1 MKKNKLLL
9 LTGILLGCSLNNAQ
23 FTITNN
29 FRTNDSSGLKLGDN
43 ATLTAA
49 SGVDPNGEGWLRL
62 TNAATYQKGYMY
74 ILQSFPTDLGVLA
87 DFEYKAWRSSDD
99 RYNGAD
105 GFSVFLFNGNV
116 TEAEFKLGGYGG
128 SLGYATYNNP
138 AGTTG
143 LSGGYIGVGF
153 DEYGNFARASE
164 NRNGG
169 TNVEVPNSVVLRGPT
184 SATYNLSNPYFAH
197 TALGDRTGTL
207 AQIRN
212 RNEIDYNTITSTR
225 PTDNQFYRRFQLE
238 VKRVGAD
245 YQVNVKWR
253 KQGETTFTEIIT
265 HTINSATYPIPPT
278 LKVGFAG
285 ATGGGYNFHEIRN
298 ILLTTPGNIRVDSRS
313 DMAMVCNDQKTRVT
327 LNFEVTNDTPIAL
340 SNINFSNEIQNSAG
354 TLLNTSQFKITSLS
368 TTGFS
373 ASNLPTTSFPTNR
386 VSGKVGLPANRSG
399 IVTITG
405 EYYPKA
411 LKNNESFK
419 SVTLVDTSEVT
430 DTDNSNNTATSVIA
444 VRKCNFITNPSLPS
458 YNK

>member
-87 DFEYKAWRSSDD
+87 DFEYKAWRSSNDGYD
-99 RYNGAD
+99 GAD

-153 DEYGNFARASE
+153 DEYGNFARANE

-197 TALGDRTGTL
+197 KPLGDRTGTL

-212 RNEIDYNTITSTR
+212 RNEIDYNTITPTR

-238 VKRVGAD
+238 IKRVGAD

-265 HTINSATYPIPPT
+265 HKINSATYPIPPT

-285 ATGGGYNFHEIRN
+285 STGGGYNFHEIRN

-313 DMAMVCNDQKTRVT
+313 DMAILCNDKKTRVT
-327 LNFEVTNDTPIAL
+327 LNIEVTNDTPIAL

>member
-62 TNAATYQKGYMY
+62 TNAATFQKGYMY

-99 RYNGAD
+99 GYNGAD

-153 DEYGNFARASE
+153 DEYGNFARANE

-212 RNEIDYNTITSTR
+212 RNEIDYNTITPNR

-265 HTINSATYPIPPT
+265 YKINSATYPIPPT

-285 ATGGGYNFHEIRN
+285 STGGGYNFHEIRN

-313 DMAMVCNDQKTRVT
+313 DMAILCNDQKTRVT
-327 LNFEVTNDTPIAL
+327 LNIEVTNDTPIAL

>member
-9 LTGILLGCSLNNAQ
+9 LTGIMLGCSLNNAQ

-62 TNAATYQKGYMY
+62 TNAATFQKGYMY

-87 DFEYKAWRSSDD
+87 DFEYKAWRSNDD
-99 RYNGAD
+99 GYNGAD

-153 DEYGNFARASE
+153 DEYGNFARANE

-212 RNEIDYNTITSTR
+212 RNEIDYNTITPTR

-285 ATGGGYNFHEIRN
+285 STGGGYNFHEIRN

-313 DMAMVCNDQKTRVT
+313 DMAILCNDKKTQVT
-327 LNFEVTNDTPIAL
+327 LNIEVTNDTPIAL

>member
-9 LTGILLGCSLNNAQ
+9 LTGIMLGCSLNNAQ

-62 TNAATYQKGYMY
+62 TNAATFQKGYMY

-87 DFEYKAWRSSDD
+87 DFEYKAWRSSNDG
-99 RYNGAD
+99 YNGAD

-116 TEAEFKLGGYGG
+116 TEAEFKLGGFGG

-212 RNEIDYNTITSTR
+212 RNEIDYNTITPTR

-265 HTINSATYPIPPT
+265 HKINSATYPIPPT

-285 ATGGGYNFHEIRN
+285 STGGGYNFHEIRN

-313 DMAMVCNDQKTRVT
+313 DMAILCNDQKTRVT
-327 LNFEVTNDTPIAL
+327 LNIEVTNDTPIAL

>member
-87 DFEYKAWRSSDD
+87 DFEYKAWRSSNDG
-99 RYNGAD
+99 YNGAD

-116 TEAEFKLGGYGG
+116 TEAEFKLGGFGG

-153 DEYGNFARASE
+153 DEYGNFARANE

-197 TALGDRTGTL
+197 TPLGDRTGTL

-212 RNEIDYNTITSTR
+212 RNEIDYNTITPTR

-285 ATGGGYNFHEIRN
+285 STGGGYNFHEIRN

-313 DMAMVCNDQKTRVT
+313 DMAILCNDQKTRVT
-327 LNFEVTNDTPIAL
+327 LNIEVTNDTPIAL

>member
-87 DFEYKAWRSSDD
+87 DFEYKAWRSSNDG
-99 RYNGAD
+99 YNGAD

-116 TEAEFKLGGYGG
+116 TEAEFKLGGFGG

-212 RNEIDYNTITSTR
+212 RNEIDYNTITPTR

-265 HTINSATYPIPPT
+265 HTINSATYPLPPT

-313 DMAMVCNDQKTRVT
+313 DMAILCNDKKTRVT
-327 LNFEVTNDTPIAL
+327 LNIEVTNDTPIAL

>member
-1 MKKNKLLL
+1 
-9 LTGILLGCSLNNAQ
+9 
-23 FTITNN
+23 
-29 FRTNDSSGLKLGDN
+29 
-43 ATLTAA
+43 
-49 SGVDPNGEGWLRL
+49 
-62 TNAATYQKGYMY
+62 
-74 ILQSFPTDLGVLA
+74 
-87 DFEYKAWRSSDD
+87 
-99 RYNGAD
+99 
-105 GFSVFLFNGNV
+105 
-116 TEAEFKLGGYGG
+116 
-128 SLGYATYNNP
+128 
-138 AGTTG
+138 
-143 LSGGYIGVGF
+143 
-153 DEYGNFARASE
+153 
-164 NRNGG
+164 
-169 TNVEVPNSVVLRGPT
+169 
-184 SATYNLSNPYFAH
+184 
-197 TALGDRTGTL
+197 
-207 AQIRN
+207 
-212 RNEIDYNTITSTR
+212 
-225 PTDNQFYRRFQLE
+225 
-238 VKRVGAD
+238 
-245 YQVNVKWR
+245 VKWR

-313 DMAMVCNDQKTRVT
+313 DMAILCNDKKTRVT
-327 LNFEVTNDTPIAL
+327 LNIEVTNDTPIAL

>member
-1 MKKNKLLL
+1 MKKNKLLV

-62 TNAATYQKGYMY
+62 TNAATFQKGYMY

-99 RYNGAD
+99 GYNGAD

-116 TEAEFKLGGYGG
+116 TEAEFKLGGFGG

-197 TALGDRTGTL
+197 KALGNQTGTL
-207 AQIRN
+207 AEIRN
-212 RNEIDYNTITSTR
+212 RNEIDYNTITPTR

-313 DMAMVCNDQKTRVT
+313 DMAILCNDKKTRVT
-327 LNFEVTNDTPIAL
+327 LNIEVTNDTPIAL

>member
-1 MKKNKLLL
+1 M
-9 LTGILLGCSLNNAQ
+9 TGIMLGCSLNNAQ

-62 TNAATYQKGYMY
+62 TNAATFQKGYMY

-99 RYNGAD
+99 GYNGAD

-153 DEYGNFARASE
+153 DEYGNFARANE

-184 SATYNLSNPYFAH
+184 SANYNLSNPYFAH
-197 TALGDRTGTL
+197 TPLGDRTGTL

-212 RNEIDYNTITSTR
+212 RNEIDYNTITPTR

-265 HTINSATYPIPPT
+265 HTINSTTYPIPPT

-285 ATGGGYNFHEIRN
+285 STGGGYNFHEIRN

-313 DMAMVCNDQKTRVT
+313 DMAILCNDKKTQVT
-327 LNFEVTNDTPIAL
+327 LNIEVTNDTPIAL

>member
-62 TNAATYQKGYMY
+62 TNAATFQKGYMY

-99 RYNGAD
+99 GYNGAD

-116 TEAEFKLGGYGG
+116 TEAEFKLGGFGG

-197 TALGDRTGTL
+197 KALGNQTGTL
-207 AQIRN
+207 AEIRN
-212 RNEIDYNTITSTR
+212 RNEIDHNTITSTR

-285 ATGGGYNFHEIRN
+285 STGGGYNFHEIRN

-313 DMAMVCNDQKTRVT
+313 DMAILCNDKKTRVT
-327 LNFEVTNDTPIAL
+327 LNIEVTNDTPIAL

>member
-9 LTGILLGCSLNNAQ
+9 LTGILLGCSLINAQ

-87 DFEYKAWRSSDD
+87 DFEYKAWRSSNDG
-99 RYNGAD
+99 YNGAD

-116 TEAEFKLGGYGG
+116 TEAEFKLGGFGG

-184 SATYNLSNPYFAH
+184 SAIYNLSNPYFAH
-197 TALGDRTGTL
+197 TALGNQTGTL
-207 AQIRN
+207 NEIRN
-212 RNEIDYNTITSTR
+212 RNEIDYNTITPTR

-238 VKRVGAD
+238 IKKVGAN

-265 HTINSATYPIPPT
+265 YTINSATYPIPPT

-327 LNFEVTNDTPIAL
+327 LNIEVTNDTPIAL

>member
-62 TNAATYQKGYMY
+62 TNAATFQKGYMY

-87 DFEYKAWRSSDD
+87 DFEYKAWRSSNDGYD
-99 RYNGAD
+99 GAD

-153 DEYGNFARASE
+153 DEYGNFARANE

-212 RNEIDYNTITSTR
+212 RNEIDYNTITPTR

-238 VKRVGAD
+238 IKKVGAN

-265 HTINSATYPIPPT
+265 YTINSATYPIPPT

-285 ATGGGYNFHEIRN
+285 STGGGYNFHEIRN

-327 LNFEVTNDTPIAL
+327 LNIEVTNDTPIAL

>member
-9 LTGILLGCSLNNAQ
+9 LIGILLGCSLNNAQ

-29 FRTNDSSGLKLGDN
+29 FRTNDSNGLKLGDN

-62 TNAATYQKGYMY
+62 TNAATFQKGYMY

-87 DFEYKAWRSSDD
+87 DFEYKAWRSSNDG
-99 RYNGAD
+99 YNGAD

-153 DEYGNFARASE
+153 DEYGNFARANE

-212 RNEIDYNTITSTR
+212 RNEIDYNTITPTR

-265 HTINSATYPIPPT
+265 YKINSATYPIPPT

-285 ATGGGYNFHEIRN
+285 STGGGYNFHEIRN

-313 DMAMVCNDQKTRVT
+313 DMAILCNDKKTRVT
-327 LNFEVTNDTPIAL
+327 LNIEVTNDTPIAL

>member
-87 DFEYKAWRSSDD
+87 DFEYKAWRSSNDG
-99 RYNGAD
+99 YNGAD

-116 TEAEFKLGGYGG
+116 TEAEFKLGGFGG

-153 DEYGNFARASE
+153 DEYGNFARANE

-212 RNEIDYNTITSTR
+212 RNEIDYNTITPTR

-285 ATGGGYNFHEIRN
+285 STGGGYNFHEIRN

-313 DMAMVCNDQKTRVT
+313 DMAILCNDKKTRVT
-327 LNFEVTNDTPIAL
+327 LNIEVTNDTPIAL

-419 SVTLVDTSEVT
+419 SVTIVDTSEVT
-430 DTDNSNNTATSVIA
+430 DTDNSNNSATSVIA